1 MPPKPNSMECRMIDG
16 VVSRRDFLRLAGAG
30 GSAAGLAAL
39 VAACGGDEPGGS
51 GGSVPPGSLQALRAD
66 ATQLSL
72 LGAQS
77 QLPVGTSLYTFGL
90 STADNRLVTGGAP
103 QVWVAKDETGRA
115 AGPFPSRWFE
125 LKAYETTRDTSPRSP
140 LTGFYGA
147 EVEFPEAGNWMVAA
161 ATEVDGGRAVGSGGV
176 PVAAEVPA
184 AVGTKAKALSTPVA
198 TSPAGRK
205 KICTR
210 EPACP
215 LHGISLDDALR
226 SGRPTVVNFGTPLL
240 CTSQICGPVVDEQ
253 MVVADKV
260 GAKANF
266 VHVEIYP
273 SRSTAKPVAA
283 LAEYGFSTE
292 PWLLVVDREG
302 VIRDRHEGP
311 VTAGQIEDSLRP
323 LLA

>member
-1 MPPKPNSMECRMIDG
+1 VP
-16 VVSRRDFLRLAGAG
+16 SRREFLRLAGTG
-30 GSAAGLAAL
+30 GSAIGLAAL
-39 VAACGGDEPGGS
+39 LAACGGDDEPAGS
-51 GGSVPPGSLQALRAD
+51 APAGSLQALRAD

-77 QLPVGTSLYTFGL
+77 QLPVGTALYTFGL

-103 QVWVAKDETGRA
+103 EVWVAKNETGRA

-125 LKAYETTRDTSPRSP
+125 LEAYETTKDRSPRSP
-140 LTGFYGA
+140 LRGFYGA
-147 EVEFPEAGNWMVAA
+147 EVEFPEPGNWMVAA
-161 ATEVDGGRAVGSGGV
+161 TIQADGGRAAGQGGV

-184 AVGTKAKALSTPVA
+184 AVGSKAKPLATPVA
-198 TSPAGRK
+198 TTAAGRK
-205 KICTR
+205 RICTR

-215 LHGISLDDALR
+215 LHEISLDDALKA
-226 SGRPTVVNFGTPLL
+226 GRPTVVNFGTPLL

-260 GAKANF
+260 GDKASF

-273 SRSTAKPVAA
+273 SRDTSKPVRA
-283 LAEYGFSTE
+283 LTEYGFTTE
-292 PWLLVVDREG
+292 PWLLVVDRDG
-302 VIRDRHEGP
+302 VIRARYEGP
-311 VTAGQIEDSLRP
+311 VTAGQIETALRP

>member
-1 MPPKPNSMECRMIDG
+1 MAG
-16 VVSRRDFLRLAGAG
+16 TAVSRRQLLRLAGAG
-30 GSAAGLAAL
+30 GGALGLAAL
-39 VAACGGDEPGGS
+39 LAACGGDEPAGS
-51 GGSVPPGSLQALRAD
+51 APAGSLQALKAE

-77 QLPVGTSLYTFGL
+77 QLPAGTSLYTFGL
-90 STADNRLVTGGAP
+90 ATADNRLVNGGAP
-103 QVWVAKDETGRA
+103 QVWVAKNETGRA
-115 AGPFPSRWFE
+115 AGPFPSRWFQLE
-125 LKAYETTRDTSPRSP
+125 AYEQTDDKSPRSP

-147 EVEFPEAGNWMVAA
+147 EVEFPETGNWMVAA
-161 ATEVDGGRAVGSGGV
+161 TIDVDGGRAVGQGAV

-184 AVGTKAKALSTPVA
+184 AVGSKAKALATPVA
-198 TSPAGRK
+198 TTAAGRK

-215 LHGISLDDALR
+215 LHEISLDDALTA
-226 SGRPTVVNFGTPLL
+226 GRPTVVNFGTPLL

-253 MVVADKV
+253 MVVAEKL
-260 GAKANF
+260 GGRASF

-273 SRSTAKPVAA
+273 SRSTAKPVRA
-283 LAEYGFSTE
+283 LTEYGFSTE

-302 VIRDRHEGP
+302 MIRARYEGP
-311 VTAGQIEDSLRP
+311 VTAGQIEDALRP

>member
-1 MPPKPNSMECRMIDG
+1 MT
-16 VVSRRDFLRLAGAG
+16 SRRELLRLAGVG
-30 GSAAGLAAL
+30 GGALGLAAL
-39 VAACGGDEPGGS
+39 LAACGGDDQPGGS
-51 GGSVPPGSLQALRAD
+51 SEGAPAGSLKALQAD

-77 QLPVGTSLYTFGL
+77 QLQVGVSLYTFGL
-90 STADNRLVTGGAP
+90 STPDNRLVTGGSP
-103 QVWVAKDETGRA
+103 QIWVAKNDTVRA
-115 AGPFPSRWFE
+115 AGPFPTLWFE
-125 LKAYETTRDTSPRSP
+125 LTAYEETKDSSPRSP

-161 ATEVDGGRAVGSGGV
+161 ALEVDGGRSVGRGAV
-176 PVAAEVPA
+176 PVSAEVPA
-184 AVGTKAKALSTPVA
+184 AVGSKAKPLATPVA

-215 LHGISLDDALR
+215 LHAISLDDALAA
-226 SGRPTVVNFGTPLL
+226 GRPTVVNFGTPLL

-253 MVVADKV
+253 MVVADKL
-260 GAKANF
+260 GAKASF

-273 SRSTAKPVAA
+273 SRNTGKPVRA
-283 LAEYGFSTE
+283 LTEYGFSTE
-292 PWLLVVDREG
+292 PWMLVVDRDG
-302 VIRDRHEGP
+302 VIRARYEGP
-311 VTAGQIEDSLRP
+311 VTAGQIEDALRP

>member
-1 MPPKPNSMECRMIDG
+1 VP
-16 VVSRRDFLRLAGAG
+16 SRREFLRLAGAG
-30 GSAAGLAAL
+30 GSAIGLAAL
-39 VAACGGDEPGGS
+39 LAAAGGDEPAGS
-51 GGSVPPGSLQALRAD
+51 APAGSLQALRAD

-77 QLPVGTSLYTFGL
+77 QLPVGTALYTFGL

-103 QVWVAKDETGRA
+103 EVWVAKNETGRA

-125 LKAYETTRDTSPRSP
+125 LEAYETTKDRSPRSP
-140 LTGFYGA
+140 LRGFYGA
-147 EVEFPEAGNWMVAA
+147 EVEFPEPGNWMVAA
-161 ATEVDGGRAVGSGGV
+161 TIQADGGRAAGQGGV

-184 AVGTKAKALSTPVA
+184 AVGSKAKPLATPVA
-198 TSPAGRK
+198 TTAAGRK
-205 KICTR
+205 RICTR

-215 LHGISLDDALR
+215 LHEISLDDALKA
-226 SGRPTVVNFGTPLL
+226 GRPTVVNFGTPLL

-260 GAKANF
+260 GDKASF

-273 SRSTAKPVAA
+273 SRDTSKPVRA
-283 LAEYGFSTE
+283 LTEYGFTTE
-292 PWLLVVDREG
+292 PWLLVVDRDG
-302 VIRDRHEGP
+302 VIQARYEGP
-311 VTAGQIEDSLRP
+311 VTAGQIDAALRP

>member
-1 MPPKPNSMECRMIDG
+1 VP
-16 VVSRRDFLRLAGAG
+16 SRREFLRLAGAG
-30 GSAAGLAAL
+30 GSAIGLAAL
-39 VAACGGDEPGGS
+39 LAACGGDDEPAGS
-51 GGSVPPGSLQALRAD
+51 APAGSLQALRAD

-77 QLPVGTSLYTFGL
+77 QLPVGTALYTFGL
-90 STADNRLVTGGAP
+90 STADNRLVTGGTP
-103 QVWVAKDETGRA
+103 EVWVAKNETGRA

-125 LKAYETTRDTSPRSP
+125 LQAYETTKDRSPRSP
-140 LTGFYGA
+140 LRGFYGA
-147 EVEFPEAGNWMVAA
+147 EVEFPEPGNWMVAA
-161 ATEVDGGRAVGSGGV
+161 TIQADGGRAVGQGGV

-184 AVGTKAKALSTPVA
+184 AVGSKAKPLATAVA
-198 TSPAGRK
+198 TTAAGRK

-215 LHGISLDDALR
+215 LHEISLDDALEA
-226 SGRPTVVNFGTPLL
+226 GRPTVVNFGTPLL

-260 GAKANF
+260 GDKVSF

-273 SRSTAKPVAA
+273 SRDTSKPVRA
-283 LAEYGFSTE
+283 LTEYGFTTE
-292 PWLLVVDREG
+292 PWLLVVDRDG
-302 VIRDRHEGP
+302 VIRARYEGP
-311 VTAGQIEDSLRP
+311 VTAGQIETALRP

>member
-1 MPPKPNSMECRMIDG
+1 VP
-16 VVSRRDFLRLAGAG
+16 SRREFLRLAGAG
-30 GSAAGLAAL
+30 GSAIGLAAL
-39 VAACGGDEPGGS
+39 LAACGGDDEPAGS
-51 GGSVPPGSLQALRAD
+51 APAGSLQALRAD

-77 QLPVGTSLYTFGL
+77 QLPVGTALYTFGL

-103 QVWVAKDETGRA
+103 EVWVAKNETGRA

-125 LKAYETTRDTSPRSP
+125 LEAYETTKDRSPRSP
-140 LTGFYGA
+140 LRGFYGA
-147 EVEFPEAGNWMVAA
+147 EVEFPEPGNWMVAA
-161 ATEVDGGRAVGSGGV
+161 TIQADGGRAVGQGGV

-184 AVGTKAKALSTPVA
+184 AVGSKAKPLATPVA
-198 TSPAGRK
+198 TTAAGRK
-205 KICTR
+205 RICTR

-215 LHGISLDDALR
+215 LHEISLDDALR
-226 SGRPTVVNFGTPLL
+226 AGRPTVVNFGTPLL

-260 GAKANF
+260 GDKASF

-273 SRSTAKPVAA
+273 SRDTSKPVRA
-283 LAEYGFSTE
+283 LTEYGFTTE
-292 PWLLVVDREG
+292 PWLLVVDRDG
-302 VIRDRHEGP
+302 VIRARHEGP
-311 VTAGQIEDSLRP
+311 VTAGQIETALRP

>member
-1 MPPKPNSMECRMIDG
+1 VP
-16 VVSRRDFLRLAGAG
+16 SRREFLRLAGVG
-30 GSAAGLAAL
+30 GGALGLGAL
-39 VAACGGDEPGGS
+39 LAACGGDEPGGS
-51 GGSVPPGSLQALRAD
+51 GGSAPSGSLAALRAD

-90 STADNRLVTGGAP
+90 STADNRLVKGGAP
-103 QVWVAKDETGRA
+103 EVWVAKNDTGRA

-125 LKAYETTRDTSPRSP
+125 LTAYETTRDTSPRSP

-147 EVEFPEAGNWMVAA
+147 EVEFPEPGNWMVAA
-161 ATEVDGGRAVGSGGV
+161 TLEVDGGRAVGQGGV

-184 AVGTKAKALSTPVA
+184 AVGSKAKPLATPVA
-198 TSPAGRK
+198 RSAAGRK

-215 LHGISLDDALR
+215 LHQISLDDALA

-253 MVVADKV
+253 MVVADKF
-260 GAKANF
+260 GAKAHF

-273 SRSTAKPVAA
+273 SRNTAKPVPA
-283 LAEYGFSTE
+283 LAEYGFTTE
-292 PWLLVVDREG
+292 PWLLVVDRDG
-302 VIRDRHEGP
+302 VIRARFEGP
-311 VTAGQIEDSLRP
+311 VTAGQIEDALRP

>member
-1 MPPKPNSMECRMIDG
+1 VP
-16 VVSRRDFLRLAGAG
+16 SRREFLRVAGAG

-39 VAACGGDEPGGS
+39 LAACGGDDEPAGS
-51 GGSVPPGSLQALRAD
+51 APAGSLQALRAD

-103 QVWVAKDETGRA
+103 EVWVAKNETGRA
-115 AGPFPSRWFE
+115 AGPFPARWFE
-125 LKAYETTRDTSPRSP
+125 LEAYETTKDRSPRSP
-140 LTGFYGA
+140 LRGFYGA
-147 EVEFPEAGNWMVAA
+147 EVEFPEPGNWMVAA
-161 ATEVDGGRAVGSGGV
+161 AVQADGGRAVGQGGV

-184 AVGTKAKALSTPVA
+184 AVGSKAKPLATPVA
-198 TSPAGRK
+198 TTAAGRK

-210 EPACP
+210 DPACP
-215 LHGISLDDALR
+215 LHEISLDDALKA
-226 SGRPTVVNFGTPLL
+226 GRPTVVNFGTPLL
-240 CTSQICGPVVDEQ
+240 CSSQICGPVVDEQ

-260 GAKANF
+260 GDRASF

-273 SRSTAKPVAA
+273 SRDASKPVKA
-283 LAEYGFSTE
+283 LTEYGFTTE
-292 PWLLVVDREG
+292 PWLLVVGRDG
-302 VIRDRHEGP
+302 VIRARYEGP
-311 VTAGQIEDSLRP
+311 VTAGQIETALRP

>member
-1 MPPKPNSMECRMIDG
+1 VP
-16 VVSRRDFLRLAGAG
+16 SRRELLRLAGVG
-30 GSAAGLAAL
+30 GGALGLAAL
-39 VAACGGDEPGGS
+39 LAACGGDDEAGGS
-51 GGSVPPGSLQALRAD
+51 GGSVPAGSLRALAAD

-90 STADNRLVTGGAP
+90 ATADNRLVTGGTP
-103 QVWVAKDETGRA
+103 EIWVAKNDTGRA
-115 AGPFPSRWFE
+115 AGPFPTRWFE
-125 LKAYETTRDTSPRSP
+125 LEAYETTEDTGPRSP

-147 EVEFPEAGNWMVAA
+147 EVEFPETGNWLVAA
-161 ATEVDGGRAVGSGGV
+161 TIEVDGGRAVGQGAV

-184 AVGTKAKALSTPVA
+184 AVGAKAKPLKTPVA
-198 TSPAGRK
+198 RSTDGRK

-215 LHGISLDDALR
+215 LHEISLDHALAA
-226 SGRPTVVNFGTPLL
+226 GRPTVVNFGTPLL

-253 MVVADKV
+253 MVVADKL
-260 GAKANF
+260 GGKASF

-273 SRSTAKPVAA
+273 SRNTAKPVPA
-283 LAEYGFSTE
+283 LAEYGFTTE
-292 PWLLVVDREG
+292 PWLLVVDRHG
-302 VIRDRHEGP
+302 VIQARYEGP
-311 VTAGQIEDSLRP
+311 VTAGQIEDALRP